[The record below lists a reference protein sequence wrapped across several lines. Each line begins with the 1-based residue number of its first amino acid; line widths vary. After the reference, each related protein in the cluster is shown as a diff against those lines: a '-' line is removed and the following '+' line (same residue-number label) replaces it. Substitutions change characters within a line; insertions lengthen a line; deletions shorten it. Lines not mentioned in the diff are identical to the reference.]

1 MLWRIAAWWRGP
13 LDVDATLAQFMA
25 AAPPGDGHKLAHM
38 PPLYERSHVAA
49 FQALAHGTAEP
60 QQQKIAMAYL
70 LGTLCRV
77 QDISYR
83 PDSDRETVFAEGR
96 RFVGQ
101 QIMKLF
107 QLNTGN
113 IENG

>member
-1 MLWRIAAWWRGP
+1 MWRIAAWWRGP
-13 LDVDATLAQFMA
+13 LDVNATLGEIMSQTT
-25 AAPPGDGHKLAHM
+25 PYLPEKLAHK
-38 PPLYERSHVAA
+38 PPKYERHHVAA

-70 LGTLCRV
+70 LGTLCCI
-77 QDISYR
+77 QDMSYR
-83 PDSDRETVFAEGR
+83 PDSERETVFAEGR

-101 QIMKLF
+101 QIVKFL